1 MDERTLAPPGDRTC
15 DPTADRPES
24 SPFPQRLS
32 GARGRL
38 DDVPNGFA
46 RGNGPHQQP
55 LEIVVLDRVASGAS
69 TPAALA
75 EATGADPASVEAAL
89 TWAVGQGFLTR
100 MSLRDGDYLTLTESG
115 LASVAWQR
123 RLLTVIGEDGEIDLA
138 GLSRDYGAAH
148 QAMQAGRYAALAR
161 SQAHLL
167 ADDAEREAAAARL
180 GEHFAQGAFDRAELE
195 RRTALVLSARTRGDL
210 HAALESLEPDPV
222 TPAPM
227 GPLVIT
233 RTSLPT
239 VDVAKAVQVM
249 RMVGTLVFV
258 VFLASFAIRVL
269 SFLL

>member
-1 MDERTLAPPGDRTC
+1 MIPAERPASSSFRQRPGR
-15 DPTADRPES
+15 A
-24 SPFPQRLS
+24 
-32 GARGRL
+32 GGRL
-38 DDVPNGFA
+38 DDVPHGFA
-46 RGNGPHQQP
+46 GGYGPHEQP

-69 TPAALA
+69 TPAAVTA
-75 EATGADPASVEAAL
+75 ATGADPASVEAAL
-89 TWAVGQGFLTR
+89 TWAVDQGFLTR

-148 QAMQAGRYAALAR
+148 QAMQAGQYAALER

-180 GEHFAQGAFDRAELE
+180 GEHFAQGAFDQAELE
-195 RRTALVLSARTRGDL
+195 RRTALALSARTRGDL
-210 HAALESLEPDPV
+210 QAALESLEPEPV
-222 TPAPM
+222 APAPM

-239 VDVAKAVQVM
+239 VDVAKAAQVM

-258 VFLASFAIRVL
+258 VFVASFAIRVL
-269 SFLL
+269 TFLL